1 MEQRISVITLGV
13 KDLKASSQFYQDL
26 GWKRSSA
33 SNEMITFF
41 QSGGM
46 VLSLYPADLLAED
59 ALTSPEFKGF
69 RGVTLAQIVPSREAV
84 NQVLEQA
91 VNAGAKLVK
100 AAQDVFWGGYSGYFA
115 DPSGHLW
122 EIAWNPHW
130 PLLNDGSVQLP
141 K

>member
-13 KDLKASSQFYQDL
+13 KDIKASSEFYQKL
-26 GWKRSSA
+26 GWKPSSA

-46 VLSLYPADLLAED
+46 VLSLYPENLLAED
-59 ALTSPEFKGF
+59 ALTSPEGKGF
-69 RGVTLAQIVPSREAV
+69 RGVTLSQIVPTKEAV
-84 NQVLEQA
+84 NQVIKQA
-91 VNAGAKLVK
+91 VKAGGKLVK
-100 AAQDVFWGGYSGYFA
+100 EAQDVFWGGYSGYFA

-130 PLLNDGSVQLP
+130 PLATDGSVQLP